1 MLKAITALLTLSLL
15 AACASAPSVS
25 PAVPPAVLA
34 DLAPTG
40 KLRAGINYGNGVLA
54 APDAAGVPKGI
65 APNIALELG
74 RRLGVPVELI
84 GYKQAR
90 LLVESGKSNH
100 WDVGFV
106 AIENYRAESIDF
118 TAPYLEIE
126 GVYLVRQDSPLHA
139 VADVDHKGVTVGV
152 VEKSNYDLFLSRTL
166 KNATIVR
173 SPTTLGSADQFVN
186 GQVQVLGGVKQRVV
200 DAQQRV
206 PGSRL
211 LPGRFMAIRQ
221 AVGSPKGR
229 GEAGR
234 QYLRAFVED
243 IKANGFIAREIEKA
257 GGGDVTVAAPAP
269 VTSGSGK

>member
-1 MLKAITALLTLSLL
+1 
-15 AACASAPSVS
+15 
-25 PAVPPAVLA
+25 
-34 DLAPTG
+34 
-40 KLRAGINYGNGVLA
+40 
-54 APDAAGVPKGI
+54 
-65 APNIALELG
+65 
-74 RRLGVPVELI
+74 
-84 GYKQAR
+84 
-90 LLVESGKSNH
+90 
-100 WDVGFV
+100 
-106 AIENYRAESIDF
+106 
-118 TAPYLEIE
+118 
-126 GVYLVRQDSPLHA
+126 
-139 VADVDHKGVTVGV
+139 
-152 VEKSNYDLFLSRTL
+152 
-166 KNATIVR
+166 
-173 SPTTLGSADQFVN
+173 
-186 GQVQVLGGVKQRVV
+186 VQVLGGVKQRVV

>member
-1 MLKAITALLTLSLL
+1 MLRRIAIALAGLSFL
-15 AACASAPSVS
+15 AACTTAPTVS
-25 PAVPPAVLA
+25 PAVLK

-54 APDAAGVPKGI
+54 VPDAKGQPHGI

-84 GYKQAR
+84 PYKQAR
-90 LLVESGKSNH
+90 LLVEAGKTGA

-106 AIENYRAESIDF
+106 AIENYRAESIAF

-126 GVYLVRQDSPLHA
+126 GVNLVRAASKLKA
-139 VADVDHKGVTVGV
+139 NADVDRAGVTVGV
-152 VEKSNYDLFLSRTL
+152 VERSNYDLYLTRTI

-173 SPTTLGSADQFVN
+173 SPTTLGSADQFVK
-186 GQVQVLGGVKQRVV
+186 GEVEVLAGVKQRVV
-200 DAQQRV
+200 DAQKRV

-221 AVGSPKGR
+221 SVGTPRGR
-229 GEAGR
+229 GEAGL
-234 QYLRAFVED
+234 QD
-243 IKANGFIAREIEKA
+243 
-257 GGGDVTVAAPAP
+257 
-269 VTSGSGK
+269 

>member
-1 MLKAITALLTLSLL
+1 VARIFVALLSLSLL
-15 AACASAPSVS
+15 AACNSTPPVS
-25 PAVPPAVLA
+25 PAVVA

-40 KLRAGINYGNGVLA
+40 KLRAAINYGNGVLG
-54 APDAAGVPKGI
+54 APDANGKPVGI
-65 APNIALELG
+65 APNLAIELA

-90 LLVESGKSNH
+90 ILVEAGKTGA

-126 GVYLVRQDSPLHA
+126 GVNLVRADSKLKA
-139 VADVDHKGVTVGV
+139 NEDVDKAGVTVGV
-152 VEKSNYDLFLSRTL
+152 VERSNYDLYLTRTI

-173 SPTTLGSADQFVN
+173 SPTTLGSADQFVK
-186 GQVQVLGGVKQRVV
+186 GEVEVLAGVKQRVI

-221 AVGSPKGR
+221 SVGLPKGR

-234 QYLRAFVED
+234 QYLREFVED
-243 IKANGFIAREIEKA
+243 IKASGLVAREIEQA

-269 VTSGSGK
+269 VK

>member
-1 MLKAITALLTLSLL
+1 MTKTFAALVAAVVL
-15 AACASAPSVS
+15 AACSSAPSVS
-25 PAVPPAVLA
+25 PAVIA
-34 DLAPTG
+34 DLAPMG

-54 APDAAGVPKGI
+54 APDATGTPKGI

-90 LLVESGKSNH
+90 LLVESGKTSA

-126 GVYLVRQDSPLHA
+126 GVYLVRADSPLRSI
-139 VADVDHKGVTVGV
+139 ADVDRKGVTIGV
-152 VEKSNYDLFLSRTL
+152 VEKSNYDLYLTRTI

-173 SPTTLGSADQFVN
+173 SPTTLGSAEQFVK
-186 GQVQVLGGVKQRVV
+186 GQVQVLGGVKQRVL
-200 DAQQRV
+200 DAQKQV
-206 PGSRL
+206 SGSRL
-211 LPGRFMAIRQ
+211 IPGRFMAIRQ

-234 QYLRAFVED
+234 KYLREFVED
-243 IKANGFIAREIEKA
+243 IKANGFVAREIARA
-257 GGGDVTVAAPAP
+257 GGGDVTVAAPAR
-269 VTSGSGK
+269 KE

>member
-1 MLKAITALLTLSLL
+1 MPRIL
-15 AACASAPSVS
+15 AALVAAAVLAGCSSAPSFSPAVS
-25 PAVPPAVLA
+25 PAVIA

-40 KLRAGINYGNGVLA
+40 KLRAAINYGNGVLA
-54 APDAAGVPKGI
+54 APDANGKPVGI

-90 LLVESGKSNH
+90 LLVEAGKTGA
-100 WDVGFV
+100 WDVSFV

-126 GVYLVRQDSPLHA
+126 GVYLVRADSPLREM
-139 VADVDHKGVTVGV
+139 ADVDRKGVTVGV
-152 VEKSNYDLFLSRTL
+152 VEKSNYDLYLTRTI

-173 SPTTLGSADQFVN
+173 SPTTLGSADQFVK
-186 GQVQVLGGVKQRVV
+186 GQVQVLGGVKQRVL
-200 DAQQRV
+200 DAQKLV

-211 LPGRFMAIRQ
+211 IPGRFMAIRQ
-221 AVGSPKGR
+221 ALGTPKGR

-234 QYLRAFVED
+234 KYLHEFNED
-243 IKANGFIAREIEKA
+243 IKASGYVASEIAKA
-257 GGGDVTVAAPAP
+257 GGGDVTVAAPSPAR
-269 VTSGSGK
+269 

>member
-1 MLKAITALLTLSLL
+1 MSKIIAALAAAVLL
-15 AACASAPSVS
+15 AACSSAPSVS
-25 PAVPPAVLA
+25 PAVSPAVLA

-40 KLRAGINYGNGVLA
+40 KLRAAINYGNGVLA
-54 APDAAGVPKGI
+54 APDANGKPVGI

-90 LLVESGKSNH
+90 LLVESGKTGA
-100 WDVGFV
+100 WDVSFV

-126 GVYLVRQDSPLHA
+126 GVYLVRADSPLRA
-139 VADVDHKGVTVGV
+139 MADVDQKGVTIGV
-152 VEKSNYDLFLSRTL
+152 VEKSNYDLYLTRTI

-173 SPTTLGSADQFVN
+173 SPTTLGSAEQFIK

-200 DAQQRV
+200 DAQKQV

-211 LPGRFMAIRQ
+211 IPGRFMAIRQ
-221 AVGSPKGR
+221 ALGTPKGR
-229 GEAGR
+229 GDAGR
-234 QYLRAFVED
+234 NYLHEFNED
-243 IKANGFIAREIEKA
+243 IKANGFVALEIANA
-257 GGGDVTVAAPAP
+257 GGGDVSVAAPA
-269 VTSGSGK
+269 GK